1 MWVRVALRYKPR
13 PHPRS
18 SRTSNFRSECL
29 NAGFP
34 PFFFAIF
41 QKLRLLLA
49 SFLTAI
55 PYMTKATAIGT
66 QSLSTTASNAAR
78 CAVLQRRL

>member
-34 PFFFAIF
+34 PFFC
-41 QKLRLLLA
+41 
-49 SFLTAI
+49 
-55 PYMTKATAIGT
+55 Y
-66 QSLSTTASNAAR
+66 LSKTPAVAGVVFNSDPLYDEGNSNWHSKSINDG
-78 CAVLQRRL
+78 V